1 MSKSVLDSDLRKEKL
16 NIRIVSLNS
25 ENLDYQLILETQNKT
40 LKVKLNKEQ
49 KDNIRDVFN
58 RG

>member
-1 MSKSVLDSDLRKEKL
+1 MNKSVFDLDLRKEKL
-16 NIRIVSLNS
+16 NIRIVSLDS

>member
-49 KDNIRDVFN
+49 KDKIRDVFN
-58 RG
+58 GV